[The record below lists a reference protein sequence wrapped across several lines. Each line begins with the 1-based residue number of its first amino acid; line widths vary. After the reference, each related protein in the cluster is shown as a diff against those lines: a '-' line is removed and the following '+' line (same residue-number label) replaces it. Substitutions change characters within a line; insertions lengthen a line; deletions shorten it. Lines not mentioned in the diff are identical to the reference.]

1 MCSSIA
7 PSQGT
12 MPPKKGLASL
22 GDYKGGGGG
31 GGGGGG
37 AGDDAGNN
45 RYVGSGQVRS
55 LFVAPRARTR
65 PSFAG
70 SLTHPPPSRR
80 TWFRTSRRPTG
91 C

>member
-1 MCSSIA
+1 
-7 PSQGT
+7 

-22 GDYKGGGGG
+22 GDYKGAGGGA
-31 GGGGGG
+31 GGGGG

-55 LFVAPRARTR
+55 LFAAPRARAR
-65 PSFAG
+65 PSLARSLAR
-70 SLTHPPPSRR
+70 SLTYPPPRR